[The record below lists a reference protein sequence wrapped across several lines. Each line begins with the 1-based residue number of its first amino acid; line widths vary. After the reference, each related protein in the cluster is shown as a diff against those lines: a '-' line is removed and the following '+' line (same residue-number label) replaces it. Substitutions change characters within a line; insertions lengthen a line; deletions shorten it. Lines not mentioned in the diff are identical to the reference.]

1 MPYLTTLN
9 SLGIVEFATS
19 RKSLRKLVAIGLSAV
34 MLPGLLLV
42 TSCGRHSQSETFYL
56 VATNLSLPYWKT
68 AIAGFNA
75 AGARY
80 KITVK
85 TAGPDT
91 YDAQAE
97 LQELNHAVAAK
108 PAGILIS
115 VADEGLLKPGIDA
128 AVNAGIPIITID
140 SDAPTGRRLFFIGT
154 NNLAA
159 GHIGAQRVVEKL
171 GGKGN
176 VVFFSMPGQPNLD
189 ERLQGFKDIFALHPD
204 MHILDVVNIKGDARN
219 AFDNTQQYLTQT
231 GVARVAAFVCLE
243 ASSGKVVADA
253 VRRQKVTDRVVVAWD
268 VEQDTLAEIKDGTIE
283 ATVSQKP
290 YAMGFV
296 GLKELDEIFHN
307 RPKSLTKDYS
317 VDAFAEYPVFIDTG
331 TALVDKANVDV
342 YAKSA
347 MEHQQ

>member
-1 MPYLTTLN
+1 MR
-9 SLGIVEFATS
+9 SM
-19 RKSLRKLVAIGLSAV
+19 KKLVALALSPT
-34 MLPGLLLV
+34 LLLLV
-42 TSCGRHSQSETFYL
+42 SCGRHSQSETYYL
-56 VATNLSLPYWKT
+56 VAANLSLPYWKT
-68 AIAGFNA
+68 AVSGFNA
-75 AGARY
+75 AAARY
-80 KITVK
+80 KVTAKV
-85 TAGPDT
+85 AGPDN

-115 VADEGLLKPGIDA
+115 VADEGLLKPGVDA
-128 AVNAGIPIITID
+128 AVAAGIPVITMD
-140 SDAPTGRRLFFIGT
+140 SDAPSSRRLFFIGT

-159 GHIGAQRVVEKL
+159 GRLGGQRVAEKL
-171 GGKGN
+171 GGRGN

-189 ERLQGFKDIFALHPD
+189 DRLKGFKDAFASHPEIKI
-204 MHILDVVNIKGDARN
+204 MDVVNIKGDARN

-231 GVARVAAFVCLE
+231 GMTKVAAFVCLE

-253 VRRQKVTDRVVVAWD
+253 IRRSKATDRVLVAWD

-283 ATVSQKP
+283 ATIAQKP
-290 YAMGFV
+290 YTMGFV

-307 RPKSLTKDYS
+307 KPASLAKDYS
-317 VDAFAEYPVFIDTG
+317 VDAFSEYPVFLDTG

-347 MEHQQ
+347 AEHQQ